1 MNLDEPRR
9 PATTTSQEVGALI
22 EVLHA
27 TEQRLEELT
36 GGEVDAVTSKT
47 GRTIL
52 LRRAQDNLRL
62 HEASKQSAILN
73 ALPAHIALL
82 DAQGII
88 ISVNDAWQR
97 FASANVLH
105 SANFGMGLDYLAVC
119 DAAIGDAASEGHT
132 VAEGIRAV
140 LQGQVPSFFIE
151 YPCHSPAEMHWFALT
166 VTPLIEGACKGV
178 VVMHMDITA
187 KKLNEMAML
196 RFSAAMDAIADA
208 IYLVD
213 RSSMRFL
220 YVNDAACNMRQLSRE
235 ALLAITPWDTLAVS
249 RAELERTYDDIVAS
263 GIDAKPLEM
272 QQINGNGSKVWL
284 ELRRHAQYSGE
295 RWTIVTLVRDIT
307 ARKKSEDRILRLNR
321 VYAMLSGINALQ
333 VRVRNRNVLLEHAC
347 QIAVDDGGFFASWMG
362 LVDHSTMKIVP
373 MATHGLNS
381 EFLTLLKERMASE
394 IFEPKKKSLVT
405 DVLGSKSAVV
415 SNDLQNDPKALFHQY
430 HHQQG
435 IRSAVLLPLMIED
448 EIVAIFTLYAQEL
461 DFFGP
466 EEMVLLKELSGDIAF
481 ALDHINK
488 QDRLNYLAYFDALT
502 GLANRHLF
510 LERVTQYMRSASTN
524 NQKLAVFLI
533 DLEGFKNIN
542 DSFGQTVGDA
552 LLKQVAGWLTRF
564 VGDAN
569 LVAHIG
575 SDHFAVVMPEVEQAD
590 EVARVLER
598 AKSDFLEHAFNLNG
612 TLFRIAAKVGV
623 TMFPDDGTSADI
635 LLKHAEA
642 ALKKAKIRGDRYL
655 FYTQKMTESVL
666 GKLTLENQLRQ
677 ALDKEEFVLYYQPK
691 IQLDSGRLTGVE
703 ALIRWNDPRT
713 GLVPPGQFIPILEET
728 GLIYEVGR
736 WALDKAIADHRRWR
750 NVGLPAVRI
759 AVNVSPLQLRHR
771 GFIAEIRRA
780 IGHDAHA
787 AAGLELEITESLL
800 MEDINLSIDSLQTIR
815 AMGVSIAIDDFGTG
829 FSSLSY
835 LSRLPVDTLKI
846 DRSFVVDMTTG
857 QQGLALVS
865 TIIDLAHALNLKVVA
880 EGVETE
886 DQSRLLQG
894 LRCDELQ
901 GFLFSKP
908 LPVDL
913 LETRF
918 LSLPA

>member
-1 MNLDEPRR
+1 MDFKKRTPIVD
-9 PATTTSQEVGALI
+9 SYQEVQGLI
-22 EVLHA
+22 EVLHD

-36 GGEVDAVTSKT
+36 GGEVDAVTNHI
-47 GRTIL
+47 GRTIM
-52 LRRAQDNLRL
+52 LRRAQDNLR
-62 HEASKQSAILN
+62 HYEASKQSAILN

-105 SANFGMGLDYLAVC
+105 SENFGMGLDYLAVC
-119 DAAIGDAASEGHT
+119 DAAVGDAAFEGPT
-132 VAEGIRAV
+132 VAEGIRSV
-140 LQGQVPSFFIE
+140 LKGKTQNFSIE
-151 YPCHSPAEMHWFALT
+151 YPCHTPTEMRWFALT
-166 VTPLIEGACKGV
+166 VTPLADGTCNGV
-178 VVMHMDITA
+178 VVMHKDITA
-187 KKLNEMAML
+187 KKLDEMALL
-196 RFSAAMDAIADA
+196 RFSAAMNAIADA

-213 RSSMRFL
+213 RTSMRFL
-220 YVNDAACNMRQLSRE
+220 YVNDAACSMRQLSRE

-249 RAELERTYDDIVAS
+249 RAELEQTYDAIVAS
-263 GIDAKPLEM
+263 GVDAKPLEM
-272 QQINGNGSKVWL
+272 RQTRDDGSKIWL

-333 VRVRNRNVLLEHAC
+333 VRVRNRNVLLKYAC
-347 QIAVDDGGFFASWMG
+347 LIAVEDGGFFASWMG

-373 MATHGLNS
+373 VASHGLDS
-381 EFLTLLKERMASE
+381 EFLVILKDRMASE
-394 IFEPKKKSLVT
+394 IFEPKRRSLVT
-405 DVLGSKSAVV
+405 AILGGKSAVV
-415 SNDLQNDPKALFHQY
+415 SNDLQNDPKAFFHQF
-430 HHQQG
+430 HQSQG

-448 EIVAIFTLYAQEL
+448 EIVGVFTLYAREL

-466 EEMVLLKELSGDIAF
+466 EEMALLKELSGDIAF
-481 ALDHINK
+481 AIDHIDK

-510 LERVTQYMRSASTN
+510 LERVTQHMRSASTN
-524 NQKLAVFLI
+524 NQKLAVFLV

-542 DSFGQTVGDA
+542 DSFGQAVGDA
-552 LLKQVAGWLTRF
+552 LLKQVAGWLTRN

-575 SDHFAVVMPEVEQAD
+575 ADHFAVVMPEVTQVD
-590 EVARVLER
+590 DVARALEK
-598 AKSDFLEHAFNLNG
+598 AKNEFLEHAFNLSG
-612 TLFRIAAKVGV
+612 ALFRIAAKVGV
-623 TMFPDDGTSADI
+623 AVFPDDGASADI
-635 LLKHAEA
+635 LLKYAEA
-642 ALKKAKIRGDRYL
+642 ALKKAKVRGDRYL

-691 IQLDSGRLTGVE
+691 IQLGSGKLTGVE

-736 WALDKAIADHRRWR
+736 WALDKAIADHLRWR
-750 NVGLPAVRI
+750 NAGLPAVRI

-780 IGHDAHA
+780 VGHDGQA

-846 DRSFVVDMTTG
+846 DRSFVVEMTAG
-857 QQGLALVS
+857 RQGLALVS
-865 TIIDLAHALNLKVVA
+865 TIIDLAHAMQLKVVA

-886 DQSRLLQG
+886 EQSRLLQA
-894 LRCDELQ
+894 LNCDELQ

-908 LPVDL
+908 IPVDL
-913 LETRF
+913 FETRF
-918 LSLPA
+918 LSLPR